1 MGDLKQKL
9 RSEFLQ
15 PKSTLRGERRKRELT
30 TLYMANLIGLK
41 NRRQYEKKEAGEFPF
56 QDYEM
61 AIIAQEFGMTESEL
75 FFG

>member
-1 MGDLKQKL
+1 MSDHKKKL
-9 RSEFLQ
+9 RSKFLQ
-15 PKSTLRGERRKRELT
+15 PKTLLRSERRKRELT
-30 TLYMANLIGLK
+30 TLYMADLIGLK

-75 FFG
+75 FFN